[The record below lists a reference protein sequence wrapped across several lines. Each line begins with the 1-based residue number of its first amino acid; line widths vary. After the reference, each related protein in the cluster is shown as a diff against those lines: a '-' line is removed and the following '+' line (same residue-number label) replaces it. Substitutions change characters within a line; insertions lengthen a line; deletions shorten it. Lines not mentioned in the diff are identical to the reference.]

1 MVFFN
6 LYSNKIPTDLLFFVL
21 KILIKATLLENISEY
36 TPEAA
41 SNLKKDNKYYNLIK
55 KRKASDKK
63 KQRQEKLSK
72 LHSKREA
79 QTNPTIFPLARIPTE
94 PIFPTAAVPKFALN
108 TYVSIISD
116 TSLRGYLC
124 NKIQGIVCVLNR

>member
-1 MVFFN
+1 M
-6 LYSNKIPTDLLFFVL
+6 NKIPTDLLFFVL

-41 SNLKKDNKYYNLIK
+41 SNLKKDNKYYNLITK
-55 KRKASDKK
+55 QKASEKK
-63 KQRQEKLSK
+63 KQRQDRLCKINGE
-72 LHSKREA
+72 RES
-79 QTNPTIFPLARIPTE
+79 QTNPTIFPLAPIPTE

-108 TYVSIISD
+108 TYVSIIPD

-124 NKIQGIVCVLNR
+124 NKIQGIVCALNR

>member
-1 MVFFN
+1 M
-6 LYSNKIPTDLLFFVL
+6 

-41 SNLKKDNKYYNLIK
+41 SNLKKDKKYYNLITK
-55 KRKASDKK
+55 QKASEKK
-63 KQRQEKLSK
+63 KQRQDRLCKINGE
-72 LHSKREA
+72 REA
-79 QTNPTIFPLARIPTE
+79 QKNPTIFPLAPIPIE

-108 TYVSIISD
+108 TYVSIIPD

-124 NKIQGIVCVLNR
+124 NEIQGIVCALNR

>member
-1 MVFFN
+1 MAFFN

-21 KILIKATLLENISEY
+21 KILIKATPLQNISEY

-41 SNLKKDNKYYNLIK
+41 SNLKKDNKYYNLIAK
-55 KRKASDKK
+55 QKVSGKK
-63 KQRQEKLSK
+63 KQRQDSLSK

-79 QTNPTIFPLARIPTE
+79 QTNPTIFPLAPIPIE

-108 TYVSIISD
+108 TYVSIIPD

-124 NKIQGIVCVLNR
+124 NKIQGIVCALNR

>member
-1 MVFFN
+1 MAFFN

-21 KILIKATLLENISEY
+21 KILIKATPLQNISEY

-41 SNLKKDNKYYNLIK
+41 SNLKKDNKYYNLITK
-55 KRKASDKK
+55 QKASEKK
-63 KQRQEKLSK
+63 KQRQDRLCKINGE
-72 LHSKREA
+72 REA
-79 QTNPTIFPLARIPTE
+79 QKNPTIFPLAPIPTE

-108 TYVSIISD
+108 TYVSIIPD

-124 NKIQGIVCVLNR
+124 NKIQGIVCALNR